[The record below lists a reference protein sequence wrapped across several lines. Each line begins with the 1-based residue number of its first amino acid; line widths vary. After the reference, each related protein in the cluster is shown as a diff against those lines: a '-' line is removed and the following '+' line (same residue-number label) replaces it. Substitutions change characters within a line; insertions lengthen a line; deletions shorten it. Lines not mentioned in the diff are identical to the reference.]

1 MTDSV
6 NNSVHGTGIGKGG
19 DYVENATAN
28 GFMPGIIKMTGGT
41 ISYPD
46 AMKEF
51 SSITH
56 DPYLDNYNQNDIT
69 EGYKFAAKT
78 HMLACGMK
86 AASLWFDDNID
97 KIYKICINKTY
108 HSNRGGK

>member
-1 MTDSV
+1 MTDCV

-51 SSITH
+51 NSITH
-56 DPYLDNYNQNDIT
+56 DTYLDNYNQNDVA
-69 EGYKFAAKT
+69 EGYI
-78 HMLACGMK
+78 GV
-86 AASLWFDDNID
+86 FDETTG
-97 KIYKICINKTY
+97 CITVIPATNE
-108 HSNRGGK
+108 

>member
-1 MTDSV
+1 MTDCV

-28 GFMPGIIKMTGGT
+28 GFMPGIIKMAGAT

-51 SSITH
+51 NSITH
-56 DPYLDNYNQNDIT
+56 DTYLDNYNQNDVA
-69 EGYKFAAKT
+69 EGYI
-78 HMLACGMK
+78 GV
-86 AASLWFDDNID
+86 FDETTG
-97 KIYKICINKTY
+97 CITVIPATNE
-108 HSNRGGK
+108 

>member
-1 MTDSV
+1 MVCVIWSEIITTVVHLGNTIIKIEGGSILTDSV

-56 DPYLDNYNQNDIT
+56 DP
-69 EGYKFAAKT
+69 
-78 HMLACGMK
+78 
-86 AASLWFDDNID
+86 
-97 KIYKICINKTY
+97 
-108 HSNRGGK
+108 

>member
-1 MTDSV
+1 MTDCV

-28 GFMPGIIKMTGGT
+28 GFMPGIIKMTGAT

-51 SSITH
+51 NSITH
-56 DPYLDNYNQNDIT
+56 DTYLDNFNQNDVA
-69 EGYKFAAKT
+69 EGYIGVFGET
-78 HMLACGMK
+78 TG
-86 AASLWFDDNID
+86 
-97 KIYKICINKTY
+97 CITVIPATNE
-108 HSNRGGK
+108 

>member
-1 MTDSV
+1 MTDCV

-28 GFMPGIIKMTGGT
+28 GCMPGIIKMTGAT

-51 SSITH
+51 NFITH
-56 DPYLDNYNQNDIT
+56 DTYLYNFNQNDVA
-69 EGYKFAAKT
+69 EGYI
-78 HMLACGMK
+78 GV
-86 AASLWFDDNID
+86 FDETTG
-97 KIYKICINKTY
+97 CITVIPATNE
-108 HSNRGGK
+108 

>member
-28 GFMPGIIKMTGGT
+28 GFMPGMIKMTGGT

-51 SSITH
+51 NSITH
-56 DPYLDNYNQNDIT
+56 DTYLDNYNQNDVA
-69 EGYKFAAKT
+69 EGYI
-78 HMLACGMK
+78 GV
-86 AASLWFDDNID
+86 FDETTG
-97 KIYKICINKTY
+97 CITVIPATNE
-108 HSNRGGK
+108 